1 MEELCL
7 RSAALMITR
16 PMTCK
21 IDHAF
26 FNSRFERVLPV
37 FWREVLPNMMSL
49 GY

>member
-26 FNSRFERVLPV
+26 FNSRFER
-37 FWREVLPNMMSL
+37 FSL
-49 GY
+49 YSGGRCYQI